1 MDKKQLITEVNDL
14 LETYCEGCFL
24 REHNRKTNSKYY
36 AHSFCIRQCTVGET
50 LKSMENS
57 CHEKTS
63 RENSLDVFS
72 VLLRLVDA
80 HIYLISFPHSLKWL
94 I

>member
-57 CHEKTS
+57 CHKNIQK
-63 RENSLDVFS
+63 NSLDVFS
-72 VLLRLVDA
+72 ALLRLIAPRICLVFFLV
-80 HIYLISFPHSLKWL
+80 H
-94 I
+94 

>member
-1 MDKKQLITEVNDL
+1 M
-14 LETYCEGCFL
+14 FL

-50 LKSMENS
+50 LKSMGNS
-57 CHEKTS
+57 CHEKHP
-63 RENSLDVFS
+63 ENSLDVFS

-80 HIYLISFPHSLKWL
+80 HIYLIFSSFIKMAHLNQLQQIS
-94 I
+94 

>member
-50 LKSMENS
+50 LKKYGEQYEKHPEKILWMFLVS
-57 CHEKTS
+57 CF
-63 RENSLDVFS
+63 V
-72 VLLRLVDA
+72 
-80 HIYLISFPHSLKWL
+80 
-94 I
+94 

>member
-1 MDKKQLITEVNDL
+1 M
-14 LETYCEGCFL
+14 FL

-50 LKSMENS
+50 LKSMGNS

-80 HIYLISFPHSLKWL
+80 HIYLISFPRSLKWL

>member
-50 LKSMENS
+50 LKNMGNS
-57 CHEKTS
+57 CHEKHPEKT
-63 RENSLDVFS
+63 LWMFL
-72 VLLRLVDA
+72 VLRF
-80 HIYLISFPHSLKWL
+80 I
-94 I
+94 

>member
-1 MDKKQLITEVNDL
+1 MDRKQLITEVNDL

-50 LKSMENS
+50 LKKYGEQLS
-57 CHEKTS
+57 
-63 RENSLDVFS
+63 
-72 VLLRLVDA
+72 
-80 HIYLISFPHSLKWL
+80 
-94 I
+94 

>member
-1 MDKKQLITEVNDL
+1 M
-14 LETYCEGCFL
+14 FL

-72 VLLRLVDA
+72 ALLRLIAARICLV
-80 HIYLISFPHSLKWL
+80 SFPRSLKWF